1 MFYKMTVTFNNEEVK
16 IFNVP
21 FGAHDLVMYMSHELD
36 AIVFDDDET
45 GEEQVIFNNSI
56 QRITFSVS
64 DDD

>member
-21 FGAHDLVMYMSHELD
+21 FGAHDLTMYMSHELD
-36 AIVFDDDET
+36 AIVFDDEND
-45 GEEQVIFNNSI
+45 EEQVIFNNSI
-56 QRITFSVS
+56 QRITFSVC